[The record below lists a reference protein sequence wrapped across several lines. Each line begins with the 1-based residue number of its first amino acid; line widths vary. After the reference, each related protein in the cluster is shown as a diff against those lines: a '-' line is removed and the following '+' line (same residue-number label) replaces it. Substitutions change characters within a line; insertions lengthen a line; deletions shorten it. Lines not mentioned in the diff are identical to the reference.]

1 MLLRD
6 QPRGMT
12 ADLSD
17 FAVAF
22 WNGHQVVYGFLRDD
36 GSGLLDEE
44 FDLADYVW
52 EEWALTLTAW
62 CSMPTFTAR
71 AEVLDWAQGHS
82 AARFR
87 HVTTPH
93 PQTSVALFHRWNSA

>member
-1 MLLRD
+1 MNALSLESFQSHLAMLLRD

-12 ADLSD
+12 ANLSD
-17 FAVAF
+17 FAVAY

-36 GSGLLDEE
+36 SSGRLEEE

-52 EEWALTLTAW
+52 EEWAVTLTAW

-71 AEVLDWAQGHS
+71 AEVLHWLKDAPPRDS
-82 AARFR
+82 A
-87 HVTTPH
+87 V
-93 PQTSVALFHRWNSA
+93 

>member
-1 MLLRD
+1 MGVPENICLPTLDCIMLLRD

-71 AEVLDWAQGHS
+71 AEVLDWLKDTPPHDS
-82 AARFR
+82 
-87 HVTTPH
+87 VT
-93 PQTSVALFHRWNSA
+93 